1 VSAFRWQAWLAALAI
16 FVFGVA
22 VGTAGTALLG
32 LRSVKRTLASPP
44 PAFAPAQVIERA
56 TARVA
61 QQLSRE
67 LELDEET
74 ESRIRAELRQAAAN
88 IRRLRVENYRELQ
101 AEVRATASRIAAQL
115 PPEERARMEARIVQH
130 LRRVG
135 LEPGPPPSGPPRKPG
150 S

>member
-1 VSAFRWQAWLAALAI
+1 MTAFRWQAWLAALAI

-32 LRSVKRTLASPP
+32 LRSVKRALAAPP
-44 PAFAPAQVIERA
+44 QTQQPGPLIENA

-61 QQLSRE
+61 RQISKDLS
-67 LELDEET
+67 LDPQAEEQ
-74 ESRIRAELRQAAAN
+74 IRTELRRASMN
-88 IRRLRVENYRELQ
+88 IRRLRIENYRAMQ
-101 AEVRATASRIAAQL
+101 AEVRATANRIAAQV
-115 PPEERARMEARIVQH
+115 PPEQRSRVETRIFQH

-135 LEPGPPPSGPPRKPG
+135 LEPAPAASPRSPG

>member
-1 VSAFRWQAWLAALAI
+1 MSAFRWQAWLAALAI

-32 LRSVKRTLASPP
+32 LRSVKRTLASPSPALSP
-44 PAFAPAQVIERA
+44 PQAVERA

-74 ESRIRAELRQAAAN
+74 EAKVRAELRKAAAN
-88 IRRLRVENYRELQ
+88 IRRLRVENHRELQ

-115 PPEERARMEARIVQH
+115 PPAERARMEARIVQH

-135 LEPGPPPSGPPRKPG
+135 LESGPAPSAPPRKPG

>member
-1 VSAFRWQAWLAALAI
+1 MSAFRWQAWLAALAI

-32 LRSVKRTLASPP
+32 LRSVKRVLAAPQQSPP
-44 PAFAPAQVIERA
+44 PAQLLERA

-61 QQLSRE
+61 QQLSRD
-67 LELDEET
+67 LELDEKT
-74 ESRIRAELRQAAAN
+74 EADIRAELRRAAVS
-88 IRRLRVENYRELQ
+88 IRRLRIENYRALQ
-101 AEVRATASRIAAQL
+101 AEARATATRIAAQV
-115 PPEERARMEARIVQH
+115 PPEHRERVEARILLH

-135 LEPGPPPSGPPRKPG
+135 LEPAPSPPPRNPG